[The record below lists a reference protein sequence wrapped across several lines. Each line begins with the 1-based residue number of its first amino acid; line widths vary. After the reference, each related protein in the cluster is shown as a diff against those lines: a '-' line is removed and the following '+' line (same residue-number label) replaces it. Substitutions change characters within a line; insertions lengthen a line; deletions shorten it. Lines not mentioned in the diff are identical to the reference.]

1 MQTLVVRCTRHAG
14 VVLALSL
21 LSALAPAQQPAP
33 QPSAST
39 APPVSAE
46 VASHD
51 LGLIFGNQLRATG
64 LDSQLSIDALLQGVK
79 DGIGGKPLTPQVK
92 ENVNTYLRAA
102 RETLSGQNKRLAQE
116 FLVKNARAEGVKT
129 TASGLQYK
137 VIAAGD
143 ASAKSPGL
151 NDQVTVQY
159 RGTLL
164 DGSEFDSSYGR
175 GPASFALNG
184 VIKGWQEAIPLMK
197 PGAKWQLF
205 VPPELA
211 YDIYSPPGIP
221 PGSLLVFD
229 VELIKFAAV
238 SASAPQVTGEP
249 ARESA
254 PVSEGSRSP

>member
-1 MQTLVVRCTRHAG
+1 MQARVVHCVRHFGA
-14 VVLALSL
+14 VLALSL
-21 LSALAPAQQPAP
+21 LSAMAPAQQPAP
-33 QPSAST
+33 QAPASA

-46 VASHD
+46 VASHG

-64 LDSQLSIDALLQGVK
+64 LDSQVSIDALLQGVK
-79 DGIGGKPLTPQVK
+79 DGMGGKPLTPQVK
-92 ENVNTYLRAA
+92 ENVNAFLRVA

-116 FLVKNARAEGVKT
+116 FLVKNAKAEGVKS

-137 VIAAGD
+137 VIASGD
-143 ASAKSPGL
+143 GNAKSPGP

-164 DGSEFDSSYGR
+164 DGSEFDSSYER
-175 GPASFALNG
+175 GPASFPLNG
-184 VIKGWQEAIPLMK
+184 VIKGWQEAIPMMK

-229 VELIKFAAV
+229 VELIKFAPV
-238 SASAPQVTGEP
+238 SAPGPQATGEP
-249 ARESA
+249 GKESA
-254 PVSEGSRSP
+254 AGSRSP